1 MLDQPAPRFI
11 VSDIDGTILDGNH
24 RVTKRTR
31 EVITRAVDAGA
42 RFALATGRPHRWI
55 APVLEQLPVRPVCV
69 TANGAVLFDSAT
81 DQVLL
86 AHELQ
91 PAVLAQVI
99 ETAQSVMSRH
109 GGVTTAVE
117 RAGETS
123 HDPLDELFVVD
134 PNYSESPLFDGFGV
148 AEIPDLC
155 AVPAVKL
162 LLRNDALTAPELYGL
177 IAPHVDPADAHVT
190 YSMNEG
196 LIEVAAPGVT
206 KAHGLAWLAQ
216 HYGVT
221 AEETV
226 AFGDMPNDIEMLTW
240 AGMGVAMGN
249 AAAAVKAA
257 ADHVT
262 VTNRQSGVAAVLE
275 TWF

>member
-1 MLDQPAPRFI
+1 MLEQPAPRFI

-31 EVITRAVDAGA
+31 EAITRAVDAGA

-99 ETAQSVMSRH
+99 ETAQAVMACH

-117 RAGETS
+117 RAGVTS

-134 PNYSESPLFDGFGV
+134 PNYSENPLFDGFGV

-206 KAHGLAWLAQ
+206 KAHGLEWLAQ

-240 AGMGVAMGN
+240 AGLGVAMGN
-249 AAAAVKAA
+249 AADAVKTA

-262 VTNRQSGVAAVLE
+262 LTNRQSGVAAVLE